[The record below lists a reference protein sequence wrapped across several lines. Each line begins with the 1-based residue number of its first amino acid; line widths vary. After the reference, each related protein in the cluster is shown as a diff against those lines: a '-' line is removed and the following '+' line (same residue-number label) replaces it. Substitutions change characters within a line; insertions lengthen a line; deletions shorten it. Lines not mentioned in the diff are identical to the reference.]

1 MRAGAYTVH
10 QSLTAEAAAVLKLSL
25 GLARRRGH
33 AQVTPLHVAYTL
45 LGVSEPSSSPRL
57 FTTTTPAY
65 GGLLM
70 RACARSRS
78 QSQTHPAQCRA
89 LELCFNVALNR
100 LPTGNAAGF
109 GGSSPSTSFAASLL
123 QQPSP
128 TLSNAL
134 VAALKRA
141 QANQRRGCV
150 ELQSQ
155 PSPPAPGPQPQSTSP
170 SQQQPTMLT
179 IKVELDQLIIS
190 ILDDPSVS
198 RVMREAGFSSA
209 AVKTNLEEE
218 SAAMLLGLG
227 SHHASSTPSSCSPAP
242 PPPAA
247 VVVVPPHFFLEPYGG
262 FPAHAS
268 GSGALWAA
276 PSLESKS
283 PSPCPCNAE
292 DVRAILEVMLTRRQ
306 GRSRANPVVVGDS
319 ASVAEASVA
328 DLMRRMERGDVP
340 DELRGARVLRLHLS
354 HVHVRLMTRADVDA
368 WVADLRRS
376 VGAATG
382 TDNTGAGLVIYV
394 GDMRWA
400 VDSNDDDARGF
411 SPAAHLAA
419 ELARL
424 LGELRLRAAS
434 HGHGGRAW
442 LVAAASYGTFMR
454 CQRSSLE
461 VTWDLQPVSVP
472 AGAGGGLLDLELG
485 PRAATAS
492 PADGKAAHPA
502 QLPLLD
508 LAPKQEDGVPMPT
521 LCAECAK
528 YYENEAT
535 VVRAKAAGTNLALT
549 FFPGWPQA
557 DEPKT
562 SHKDDLMELKRKWSR
577 LCQLRVHSQR
587 NQPTRPWHANA
598 TTSSNS
604 SSNPGLCLSFEEA
617 PTFHGTGSSS
627 KTKHQ
632 DVKTTLSLVLESV
645 ETPDEFHPHKSKGM
659 DEAMARPAAQE
670 LEATAAAKSSD
681 MKSVPPWL
689 STCELLPPSSGD
701 LKRKAES
708 VRMPSE
714 SKRWMGGGGG
724 LDLNLR
730 ADDDEED
737 GGGGIGSGS
746 GSSEDEL
753 APSDLTN
760 DGEGGACGDVTD
772 DSLDSHRH
780 AAVTF
785 GFDH

>member
-57 FTTTTPAY
+57 FTTTTVAGASTPAY
-65 GGLLM
+65 GLLM

-78 QSQTHPAQCRA
+78 QSQTHPAAQCRA

-100 LPTGNAAGF
+100 LPTGNAGL
-109 GGSSPSTSFAASLL
+109 GMGSSPSTSFAASLL

-155 PSPPAPGPQPQSTSP
+155 PSPPGGPPQSTSP
-170 SQQQPTMLT
+170 SQQQQPMLT

-218 SAAMLLGLG
+218 SAALLLGLG
-227 SHHASSTPSSCSPAP
+227 SHHGSSTPSSCSLAP
-242 PPPAA
+242 PATA
-247 VVVVPPHFFLEPYGG
+247 VVVPPHFLLEPYGGG

-276 PSLESKS
+276 APFLNNNHPPDVESES
-283 PSPCPCNAE
+283 PSPCKAE

-306 GRSRANPVVVGDS
+306 GRRRANPVVVGDS

-328 DLMRRMERGDVP
+328 ELMRRMERGDVP

-368 WVADLRRS
+368 WAADLRRS

-400 VDSNDDDARGF
+400 ADSNDDAARGF

-419 ELARL
+419 ELARV

-434 HGHGGRAW
+434 RGGRAW

-472 AGAGGGLLDLELG
+472 AGAGGGLDLELG
-485 PRAATAS
+485 PRAAI
-492 PADGKAAHPA
+492 
-502 QLPLLD
+502 
-508 LAPKQEDGVPMPT
+508 
-521 LCAECAK
+521 
-528 YYENEAT
+528 
-535 VVRAKAAGTNLALT
+535 
-549 FFPGWPQA
+549 
-557 DEPKT
+557 
-562 SHKDDLMELKRKWSR
+562 
-577 LCQLRVHSQR
+577 
-587 NQPTRPWHANA
+587 
-598 TTSSNS
+598 
-604 SSNPGLCLSFEEA
+604 
-617 PTFHGTGSSS
+617 
-627 KTKHQ
+627 
-632 DVKTTLSLVLESV
+632 
-645 ETPDEFHPHKSKGM
+645 
-659 DEAMARPAAQE
+659 AR
-670 LEATAAAKSSD
+670 
-681 MKSVPPWL
+681 
-689 STCELLPPSSGD
+689 
-701 LKRKAES
+701 
-708 VRMPSE
+708 
-714 SKRWMGGGGG
+714 
-724 LDLNLR
+724 
-730 ADDDEED
+730 
-737 GGGGIGSGS
+737 
-746 GSSEDEL
+746 
-753 APSDLTN
+753 
-760 DGEGGACGDVTD
+760 
-772 DSLDSHRH
+772 
-780 AAVTF
+780 
-785 GFDH
+785 